1 MKVRRRFA
9 KSEHA
14 VISKIKNEIMNG
26 QVDAIRKKYKLYI
39 DYAVNLRATTC
50 GSCYRVPRY
59 TCVFVE

>member
-26 QVDAIRKKYKLYI
+26 QIDAIRKKYKLYR
-39 DYAVNLRATTC
+39 LC
-50 GSCYRVPRY
+50 GKSKSNNS
-59 TCVFVE
+59 